1 MLLPSSPLSSPHYP
15 VVSMLSQD
23 RPTDDEDR
31 FLTVAFFK
39 GETMKMLQE
48 SHRFLFSVNFI
59 HFCYSGMVAVHGIKA
74 ADKE

>member
-1 MLLPSSPLSSPHYP
+1 MLLPSSLLPSPHYP

-23 RPTDDEDR
+23 RPTDEDR
-31 FLTVAFFK
+31 FLTVALFK
-39 GETMKMLQE
+39 GETLKMLQG

-59 HFCYSGMVAVHGIKA
+59 HFCYTGMVAVHGIKA